1 MVIKG
6 RSHAKKSLDSLGL
19 PSGIRASQCLRP
31 ANSAASAPRIFD
43 SSRRET
49 EESAAQI
56 RQAGLSRWTQEAL
69 LRLAA
74 NPQDACALVT
84 VYESCGTDVKA
95 SAMRW
100 FGWDVELQSRA
111 VLNILVAIARQAGS
125 YEPESM
131 NASEWVSRLADAEA
145 RRLRE
150 AVDSANSRGR
160 RQRRAV

>member
-6 RSHAKKSLDSLGL
+6 RSHAKKRLDSLGL
-19 PSGIRASQCLRP
+19 PSGIRASHCLRP

-49 EESAAQI
+49 EESAAPI
-56 RQAGLSRWTQEAL
+56 RQAGLSRTTLEAL

-74 NPQDACALVT
+74 NPLDACALVA
-84 VYESCGTDVKA
+84 VYDASAKQLKA
-95 SAMRW
+95 SVVRW
-100 FGWDVELQSRA
+100 FGWDVELQRRA
-111 VLNILVAIARQAGS
+111 VLNILVAVTRQAAR

-131 NASEWVSRLADAEA
+131 NASEWISRVADTEA

-150 AVDSANSRGR
+150 ALDADGNSGGR
-160 RQRRAV
+160 TRRAT